1 MLSENISKRIREQ
14 NETVRKMNLEELE
27 SEYRTVLEK
36 MIDSHNNYNDLYGY
50 YFSLVVELNS
60 RYISEDTNRSFERA
74 HKYRESL
81 QKKIEED

>member
-50 YFSLVVELNS
+50 YFSVVVELYS
-60 RYISEDTNRSFERA
+60 RYVLDNPNGNFARTE
-74 HKYRESL
+74 KYRNSL